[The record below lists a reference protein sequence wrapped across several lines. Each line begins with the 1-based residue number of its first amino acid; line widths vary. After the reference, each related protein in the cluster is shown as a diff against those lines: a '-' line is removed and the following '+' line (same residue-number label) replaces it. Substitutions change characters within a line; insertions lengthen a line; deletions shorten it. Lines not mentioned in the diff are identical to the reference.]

1 MPAIVFGHVTAER
14 FVDVGGAEHEEAAL
28 SPGGPHQQLAQ
39 QIPVHHAR
47 SRLNV
52 LQRHWD
58 RHQSGAV
65 SVSYVG
71 VRVCLCVR
79 ACVRAKARGGGGMR
93 IRFSVVEPPW
103 TLNWGFLSD
112 TCAKVCMNADTIGS
126 MVLLTWCAPT

>member
-1 MPAIVFGHVTAER
+1 MPAIVFGHVAAER
-14 FVDVGGAEHEEAAL
+14 FVDVGGAEDEEAAL

-47 SRLNV
+47 PRLNV

-58 RHQSGAV
+58 TQARHGECIVRRCACGGA
-65 SVSYVG
+65 
-71 VRVCLCVR
+71 R
-79 ACVRAKARGGGGMR
+79 ACELGLRKRGMCV
-93 IRFSVVEPPW
+93 RFSVVEPPW